1 MSSPVG
7 ELGRGGDETQ
17 HTVTLTRGFVMQTTE
32 VTQGQWKSL
41 SGGVNPSCYQST
53 SGTSCSTSN
62 ANDSGPVEQV
72 DWYSAVAFANAL
84 SVREGLS
91 ACYTL
96 SGCSDAANGWKDG
109 EHSGCTGATFAG
121 LSCTGYRL
129 PTESEW
135 EYAARAGTTTATYAG
150 DLTST
155 GSDDL
160 TLPPIAWFSGNS
172 GGRTQAVA
180 QKTPNAWGLYD
191 MLGNVY
197 EWTWDWYGTY
207 PGTVTD
213 PTGPTSGSGRVLR
226 GGTWFGDATYARAAS
241 RGNFS
246 PAGRNISFGF
256 RLARSLP

>member
-1 MSSPVG
+1 
-7 ELGRGGDETQ
+7 
-17 HTVTLTRGFVMQTTE
+17 MQTTE

-41 SGGVNPSCYQST
+41 SGGVNPSYFQDTTCWF
-53 SGTSCSTSN
+53 GTCLSYEN

-72 DWYSAVAFANAL
+72 DWYSALAFANAL

-96 SGCSDAANGWKDG
+96 SGCSDAGNGWKDG

-150 DLTST
+150 NLT
-155 GSDDL
+155 DDECDDR
-160 TLPPIAWFSGNS
+160 TLPPIAWFCGNA
-172 GGRTQAVA
+172 GGSTQAVA

-191 MLGNVY
+191 MLGNVW

-213 PTGPTSGSGRVLR
+213 PTGPTSGSFRVLR
-226 GGTWFGDATYARAAS
+226 GGGWNGNAFFARAAF
-241 RGNFS
+241 RYYVDPGNRYYS
-246 PAGRNISFGF
+246 VGF